1 MRLSKPTIMNIN
13 QKTALKIKST
23 RENIGL
29 TAESVA
35 MDLGISKSAYSQLE
49 NGHTEISINR
59 LQQIS
64 TILKIPMETL
74 LPQNQ
79 QPIQINKDNS
89 CGNIQ
94 NGNVE
99 NQYNYTDKESV
110 ELLKNALRNMQ
121 ELMNRI
127 K

>member
-1 MRLSKPTIMNIN
+1 
-13 QKTALKIKST
+13 
-23 RENIGL
+23 
-29 TAESVA
+29 

-94 NGNVE
+94 NGNIE

>member
-13 QKTALKIKST
+13 QKTALKIKNT